1 MYRMS
6 RDWRH
11 DCAVAP
17 SVRVTAGEWRDVSRM
32 PKSFDKG
39 HYRVKSNKAT
49 STAQTQDIL

>member
-39 HYRVKSNKAT
+39 HYRV
-49 STAQTQDIL
+49 